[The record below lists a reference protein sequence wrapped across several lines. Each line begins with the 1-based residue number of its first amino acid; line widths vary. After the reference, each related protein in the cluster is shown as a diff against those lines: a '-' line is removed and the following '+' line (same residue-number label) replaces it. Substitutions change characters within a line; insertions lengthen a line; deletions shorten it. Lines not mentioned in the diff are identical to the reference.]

1 MRKSQV
7 LIVAA
12 VLLLGGVLLMRH
24 SSAQQ
29 ADVTAGPTSV
39 AVCDI
44 ETIFRNYA
52 RATELLDRLNEERV
66 RIKNE
71 YEQRGQAVQALELEL
86 GALKEGSEEYEAR
99 LQEIQRLGIE
109 SNTYLQFSESLI
121 RRKHHHLTEEMYH
134 EILAG
139 IAQMA
144 QEREIDL
151 VVYRDE
157 QVAQGSKDAME
168 LLTQIRNRK
177 VLYSR
182 EGLDITQAVLERLN
196 QAYRAAQP

>member
-12 VLLLGGVLLMRH
+12 ALLLGGVLLMRH

-29 ADVTAGPTSV
+29 ADVTPGPTSV

-44 ETIFRNYA
+44 EAIFRNYD

-71 YEQRGQAVQALELEL
+71 YEQRGKAVQALELEL
-86 GALKEGSEEYEAR
+86 GALKEGSEEYEGR

-121 RRKHHHLTEEMYH
+121 RRKHHGLTEEMYR

-139 IAQMA
+139 IAQIA
-144 QEREIDL
+144 QEKGIDL
-151 VVYRDE
+151 ILYRDE
-157 QVAQGSKDAME
+157 QVAQSSNDAME

-182 EGLDITQAVLERLN
+182 EGLDITQVVLERLN

>member
-12 VLLLGGVLLMRH
+12 ALLLGGVLLMRH

-29 ADVTAGPTSV
+29 ADVTPGPTSV

-44 ETIFRNYA
+44 EAIFRNYD

-71 YEQRGQAVQALELEL
+71 YEQRGKAVQALELEL

-121 RRKHHHLTEEMYH
+121 RRKHHGLTEEMYR

-139 IAQMA
+139 IAQIA
-144 QEREIDL
+144 QEKGIDL
-151 VVYRDE
+151 ILYRDE
-157 QVAQGSKDAME
+157 QVAQSSNDAME

-182 EGLDITQAVLERLN
+182 EGLDITQVVLERLN